1 MDVFRDLEAVPEAL
15 AGRSLALGTFDGVH
29 RGHRRVIGSA
39 LEWARRHEATATV
52 VTFDPHPLHVLAPAE
67 APPLLT
73 TTAVKIDLVSAL
85 GLDEVVVIPFTQE
98 LAGVAAEDFC
108 RDVLTA
114 ALAAA
119 HVSVGSN
126 FRFGHGAAGDAE
138 LLRSCGGFDTEVVP
152 LVEAGGEAVSSS
164 RIRELVAS
172 GAVAE
177 ARELLE
183 APFQLDG
190 RVVEGAARGRLLEMP
205 TANLEPSPEVV
216 VPAAGVYAGL
226 ARAEGDEYAAAVNV
240 GVRPTFETEG
250 ETKIEA
256 YLIGFEGDLYGR
268 TVRLCFLERLRDEVR
283 FESPEELVAQ
293 MKTDVEQTARIAG
306 RESRIAD

>member
-1 MDVFRDLEAVPEAL
+1 MDVYRDLEQVPEAP

-39 LEWARRHEATATV
+39 LEWARAHDATATV
-52 VTFDPHPLHVLAPAE
+52 VTFDPHPLRVLAPGE

-85 GLDEVVVIPFTQE
+85 GADEVVVIPFTEE
-98 LAGVAAEDFC
+98 LARVPAEDFC
-108 RDVLTA
+108 RDVLAA
-114 ALAAA
+114 ALGAA

-138 LLRSCGGFDTEVVP
+138 LLRSCGAFDTAVVP
-152 LVEAGGEAVSSS
+152 LVQAGSEPVSSS
-164 RIRELVAS
+164 RIRELVSS
-172 GAVAE
+172 GAVAK

-183 APFQLDG
+183 APFQMDG
-190 RVVEGAARGRLLEMP
+190 KVVEGAARGRHLDMP
-205 TANLEPSPEVV
+205 TANLEPAPEVV
-216 VPAAGVYAGL
+216 VPGAGVYAGV

-256 YLIGFEGDLYGR
+256 YLIGFDGDLYGR
-268 TVRLCFLERLRDEVR
+268 DVRLCFLERLRDEER

-293 MKTDVEQTARIAG
+293 MRADVEQTARIAA
-306 RESRIAD
+306 RIAD